1 MPNKRDYYE
10 VLGVDK
16 QVTEADI
23 KKAYRKLAMQYHPDK
38 NPDNKESEHKFKEV
52 TEAYEVL
59 KDTDKRAKYDRYG
72 HAGLSGASGYGGG
85 GMDMDLSEALR
96 SFMQD
101 VGGFDF
107 GLGGFEDIFSSG
119 RSSRSGQSQ
128 LKGEDLKVSID
139 LTLEEIATG
148 VEKKIKIKKY
158 TACDECHGTGSR
170 NKQFS
175 TCQTC
180 RGSGKI
186 QNVSRSIF
194 GQFINVSP
202 CPTCDGS
209 GKIPSNP
216 CQRCGSS
223 GRIET
228 SVPLTIPIPAGVS
241 EGNYI
246 PMRGQGNIGPHNG
259 PAGDIIILIR
269 EKADTHFQRR
279 GDDIIFELRLT
290 IWQAVLG
297 EKIKIPTLSAP
308 VMLQIPAGTQPGNIL
323 RLKNKGIPHLHK
335 STQGDQLVVIDIY
348 IPEKISPEAKKL
360 IEQLKEYPEFQE
372 IKGSGYFSRFKEK
385 FNL

>member
-1 MPNKRDYYE
+1 MPTKRDYYE
-10 VLGVDK
+10 VLGVDR
-16 QVTEADI
+16 QATESDI

-38 NPDNKESEHKFKEV
+38 NPGDKQSEHQFKEV

-59 KDTDKRAKYDRYG
+59 KDADKRAKYDRFG
-72 HAGLSGASGYGGG
+72 HAGLSGAGGFSGG

-101 VGGFDF
+101 FGGLDF
-107 GLGGFEDIFSSG
+107 GFGGFEDIFGGG
-119 RSSRSGQSQ
+119 RSSRSSQSQ
-128 LKGEDLKVSID
+128 PRGEDLKVAID

-158 TACDECHGTGSR
+158 VTCDECQGTGSR

-186 QNVSRSIF
+186 QNISKSIF
-194 GQFINVSP
+194 GQFINVTP
-202 CPTCDGS
+202 CPTCNGT

-216 CQRCGSS
+216 CQRCGST

-228 SVPLTIPIPAGVS
+228 TIPLTIPIPAGVS

-246 PMRGQGNIGPHNG
+246 PLKGQGNVGPHNG

-269 EKADTHFQRR
+269 EKSDPVFQRR
-279 GDDIIFELRLT
+279 GDDVIYELRLT
-290 IWQAVLG
+290 IWQAILG
-297 EKIKIPTLSAP
+297 DKIKIPTLTGP
-308 VMLQIPAGTQPGNIL
+308 VMLQIPAGTQPGKIL

-335 STQGDQLVVIDIY
+335 NTQGDQLVAIDVY
-348 IPEKISPEAKKL
+348 IPEKISSEARKL
-360 IEQLKEYPEFQE
+360 TEQLKDFPEFQE
-372 IKGSGYFSRFKEK
+372 IKGSSYFSRFKDK
-385 FNL
+385 FNH